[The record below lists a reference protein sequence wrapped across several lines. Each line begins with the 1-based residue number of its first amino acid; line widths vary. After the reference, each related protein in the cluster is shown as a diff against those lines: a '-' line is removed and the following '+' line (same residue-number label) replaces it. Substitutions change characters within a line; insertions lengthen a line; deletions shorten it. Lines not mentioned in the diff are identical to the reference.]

1 MFGISFKKL
10 SIYSQ
15 YNSYLPKRNE
25 NNMFHKDSGINVH
38 SSTIYNS
45 PKMETTQMNIAD
57 TNNGILFGYKK
68 ELNTEIYYNKD
79 DP

>member
-1 MFGISFKKL
+1 MKHQALHIVPG
-10 SIYSQ
+10 Q
-15 YNSYLPKRNE
+15 Y
-25 NNMFHKDSGINVH
+25 DIVH
-38 SSTIYNS
+38 RGTIHNS
-45 PKMETTQMNIAD
+45 PKMETTQMNIVD

>member
-1 MFGISFKKL
+1 MFIAVLFT
-10 SIYSQ
+10 IA
-15 YNSYLPKRNE
+15 PKWKRLNE
-25 NNMFHKDSGINVH
+25 HV
-38 SSTIYNS
+38 
-45 PKMETTQMNIAD
+45 D